1 MIWQDIL
8 ISAVQAMLAIGLI
21 PAVIHHHKPPL
32 ATSLT
37 TALGMGAFAIAFA
50 TLGLWWSTIMSAV
63 QLVLWVV
70 LALQK
75 RRAGPPATGTIH

>member
-8 ISAVQAMLAIGLI
+8 IGSAQAMLAIGLV

-37 TALGMGAFAIAFA
+37 TALGMAAFATAFA
-50 TLGLWWSTIMSAV
+50 TLGLWWSTAMSGV
-63 QLVLWVV
+63 QLVLWVI

-75 RRAGPPATGTIH
+75 RRSDAVPAS